1 MEINKIRDN
10 SSNKSMHKEISI
22 STTREDLSE
31 ILHKFQDYKHHK
43 LTIGMFFEFM
53 KVAYQVSDHCKSITT
68 IFTTD
73 NKFDWDKL
81 AKINVHLETS
91 NNTVHEKGINSNAVS
106 ENKNSVVLPELELKT
121 YDMNLQNSTHFITS
135 SIEQIEHEQT
145 FNYDKNAATS
155 TENCNRITETSSHVD
170 EAKAVRSTG
179 VTENLLISLMKTNL
193 SDILHE
199 GLLDSVLPYMIPKST
214 VSQPVIKKSIINNEI
229 KKSNSLSNNIDT
241 KVITSLSHKEKEKDK
256 SKANKRSME
265 NEVEIHVCDE
275 EKNIKKNFHCPQKL
289 LIQKMRYFADITA
302 GQKLEEIDISV
313 HCDIVIFDWLM
324 RWVKKDMTKKSEW
337 PSLEPSN
344 VIPIMVSASFLQM
357 EPLLENCL
365 QYCHDNMSDILKTS
379 TILTCLDDNLLTR
392 LVERFTNEDV
402 EALKDK
408 KDKIQSKLF
417 CKLIISL
424 AAVMPDNKKGH
435 YSSLATLFRCS
446 KCGKSIV
453 QSVSYHVPC
462 IASAMVIDNHGHVYS
477 KHVRDL
483 SWTLNDYIITLRTE
497 LRSWRKVYWRLWGD
511 CHFLFCMQCNVYFPI
526 HQIDWCCCHAEPP
539 QFFINEQQRSMPFP
553 LGRYPCCSQRAYRFE
568 VLSNREGC
576 RYREHI
582 PNLQTQRDI
591 SILNIFSIY
600 REVIAMEPPQLFFPE
615 KITRLVARDVSIDSG
630 KLMCKSTMWWAGL
643 ELAPQR
649 PKLGLLGKIWSGT
662 GLRRSS
668 QTQDLQKISLK
679 VHQQTSFANDISSI
693 TSSITE
699 SDEDDVITIDEDCSI
714 DEESYNSEESLLW
727 STLKTKNKNIKRS
740 KYRILNNGRS
750 WNSDLSVR
758 HNQDNQREF
767 EEKASLQMVALLTK
781 RVSADSS
788 LLVKSLSKHNRR
800 KNQLNGGTYT
810 KLEGE
815 FRDQLNQCY
824 KNKNTPGKYFL
835 RMKSTKS

>member
-1 MEINKIRDN
+1 MEINKIHDN
-10 SSNKSMHKEISI
+10 SSNENMHKEISV

-31 ILHKFQDYKHHK
+31 ILQKFQDYKHHK

-53 KVAYQVSDHCKSITT
+53 KVAYQVSDNCKSITT

-81 AKINVHLETS
+81 AKIDVHLETS
-91 NNTVHEKGINSNAVS
+91 NHTVHDKSIDGNVVN
-106 ENKNSVVLPELELKT
+106 ENKNPVVPELVLET
-121 YDMNLQNSTHFITS
+121 YDMNLQNSTYFVAS
-135 SIEQIEHEQT
+135 PNEQIGHEQT
-145 FNYDKNAATS
+145 FNYNKNLATN
-155 TENCNRITETSSHVD
+155 TENCNGVMETLSHLD
-170 EAKAVRSTG
+170 ESKVVRSTSA
-179 VTENLLISLMKTNL
+179 TENLLISLMKTNL

-214 VSQPVIKKSIINNEI
+214 VSQPIIKKSIINNEI
-229 KKSNSLSNNIDT
+229 KKSNSLCNNIDT
-241 KVITSLSHKEKEKDK
+241 KVVTNLTHKEKEKDK
-256 SKANKRSME
+256 SKTNKRSME

-324 RWVKKDMTKKSEW
+324 RWVKRDMTKKSEW
-337 PSLEPSN
+337 PVLEPCN

-402 EALKDK
+402 EALKDR

-417 CKLIISL
+417 CKLITSL

-435 YSSLATLFRCS
+435 YSSLATLFKCS

-462 IASAMVIDNHGHVYS
+462 IASAMVIDNHGHVHS

-511 CHFLFCMQCNVYFPI
+511 CHFLFCTQCNVYFPI

-568 VLSNREGC
+568 VLPNREGC

-582 PNLQTQRDI
+582 PDLQTQRDI

-615 KITRLVARDVSIDSG
+615 KITRLVARDTSLDSG
-630 KLMCKSTMWWAGL
+630 KLMCKNTMWWAGL

-649 PKLGLLGKIWSGT
+649 PRFGLLGKIWSGT
-662 GLRRSS
+662 GFRRSFQIQDS
-668 QTQDLQKISLK
+668 QKTSLR
-679 VHQQTSFANDISSI
+679 VHQQASLANDVSSI
-693 TSSITE
+693 TSSVTE
-699 SDEDDVITIDEDCSI
+699 SDEDDGITIDEDCSI
-714 DEESYNSEESLLW
+714 DEESYNSEESLTW
-727 STLKTKNKNIKRS
+727 STLKTRNKNMRKSRNGIS
-740 KYRILNNGRS
+740 NNGRS
-750 WNSDLSVR
+750 WNNDLSVR

-767 EEKASLQMVALLTK
+767 EEKASSQMVALLTK

-788 LLVKSLSKHNRR
+788 LLVKSLNKLNRR

-810 KLEGE
+810 KLEAE
-815 FRDQLNQCY
+815 FRDQLSQCC
-824 KNKNTPGKYFL
+824 KNKTIAGKYFL
-835 RMKSTKS
+835 RMKASKS

>member
-1 MEINKIRDN
+1 MEINKMHDS
-10 SSNKSMHKEISI
+10 SSNENMHKEISV

-31 ILHKFQDYKHHK
+31 ILQKFQDYKHHK

-53 KVAYQVSDHCKSITT
+53 KVAYQVSDNCKSITT

-81 AKINVHLETS
+81 AKINVHLEIS
-91 NNTVHEKGINSNAVS
+91 NHTVHDKSIDSNVVN
-106 ENKNSVVLPELELKT
+106 ENKNPVVPELMLET
-121 YDMNLQNSTHFITS
+121 SDMNLQNSTYFITS
-135 SIEQIEHEQT
+135 SNEQIEHEQT
-145 FNYDKNAATS
+145 FNYNKNLATN
-155 TENCNRITETSSHVD
+155 TENCNRVMETLSHLD
-170 EAKAVRSTG
+170 ESKVVRSTDA
-179 VTENLLISLMKTNL
+179 TENLLISLMKTNL

-214 VSQPVIKKSIINNEI
+214 VSQPIIKKSIINNEI

-241 KVITSLSHKEKEKDK
+241 KVVTSLTHKEKEKDK
-256 SKANKRSME
+256 TKTNKRSLE

-337 PSLEPSN
+337 PVLEPCN

-402 EALKDK
+402 EALKDR

-417 CKLIISL
+417 CKLITSL

-435 YSSLATLFRCS
+435 YSSLATLFKCS

-462 IASAMVIDNHGHVYS
+462 IASAMVIDNHGHIHS

-497 LRSWRKVYWRLWGD
+497 LRSWRKVYWRLWG
-511 CHFLFCMQCNVYFPI
+511 
-526 HQIDWCCCHAEPP
+526 
-539 QFFINEQQRSMPFP
+539 
-553 LGRYPCCSQRAYRFE
+553 RYPCCSQRAYRFE
-568 VLSNREGC
+568 VLPNREGC

-582 PNLQTQRDI
+582 PDLQTQRDI
-591 SILNIFSIY
+591 NILNIFSIY

-615 KITRLVARDVSIDSG
+615 KITRLVARDTSLDSG
-630 KLMCKSTMWWAGL
+630 KLMCKNTMWWAGL

-649 PKLGLLGKIWSGT
+649 PRFGLLGKIWSGS
-662 GLRRSS
+662 GFRRSFQIQDS
-668 QTQDLQKISLK
+668 QKTSLRI
-679 VHQQTSFANDISSI
+679 HQQASLANDVSSI
-693 TSSITE
+693 TSSVTE
-699 SDEDDVITIDEDCSI
+699 SDEDDGITVDEDCSI
-714 DEESYNSEESLLW
+714 DEESYNSEESLTW
-727 STLKTKNKNIKRS
+727 STLKTRNKNMKKS
-740 KYRILNNGRS
+740 KNQIPWKNNGRS
-750 WNSDLSVR
+750 WNNDLSVR

-767 EEKASLQMVALLTK
+767 EEKASSQMVALLTK

-788 LLVKSLSKHNRR
+788 LLVKSLNKHNRR
-800 KNQLNGGTYT
+800 KNQLNGGTYM
-810 KLEGE
+810 KLEAE
-815 FRDQLNQCY
+815 FRDQLNQCC
-824 KNKNTPGKYFL
+824 KNKTLAGKYFL
-835 RMKSTKS
+835 RMKASKS

>member
-1 MEINKIRDN
+1 MEINKIHDS

-22 STTREDLSE
+22 STTEEDLSE

-53 KVAYQVSDHCKSITT
+53 KVAYQVSDNCKSITT

-81 AKINVHLETS
+81 SKIDIHLETS
-91 NNTVHEKGINSNAVS
+91 NHTVHERSIDNNAVS
-106 ENKNSVVLPELELKT
+106 ENKNSVVLPKLELKT
-121 YDMNLQNSTHFITS
+121 YDMNLPNSTYFITS
-135 SIEQIEHEQT
+135 TNGQIEHEET
-145 FNYDKNAATS
+145 FNYDKNAATN
-155 TENCNRITETSSHVD
+155 TENCNRITETSSHLN
-170 EAKAVRSTG
+170 ESKAVRST
-179 VTENLLISLMKTNL
+179 
-193 SDILHE
+193 

-214 VSQPVIKKSIINNEI
+214 VSQPIIKKSIINNEI

-241 KVITSLSHKEKEKDK
+241 KMVTNLSHKEKEKDK
-256 SKANKRSME
+256 NKANKRSME

-275 EKNIKKNFHCPQKL
+275 EKNIKKNFHCSQKL

-337 PSLEPSN
+337 PTLEPSN

-462 IASAMVIDNHGHVYS
+462 IASAMVIDNHGHVHS

-511 CHFLFCMQCNVYFPI
+511 CHFLLCTQCNVYFPI

-576 RYREHI
+576 RYREHM
-582 PNLQTQRDI
+582 PDLQTQRDI

-630 KLMCKSTMWWAGL
+630 KLTCKSTMWWAGL

-649 PKLGLLGKIWSGT
+649 PKFGLLGKIWSGT

-668 QTQDLQKISLK
+668 QTQDLQKTSLK
-679 VHQQTSFANDISSI
+679 VHQQASLANDVSSI

-699 SDEDDVITIDEDCSI
+699 SDEDDGITIDEDCSI
-714 DEESYNSEESLLW
+714 DEESYNSEESLPW
-727 STLKTKNKNIKRS
+727 STLKTKNQNMKKS

-750 WNSDLSVR
+750 WNSDSSIR

-767 EEKASLQMVALLTK
+767 EEKASSQMVALLTK

-800 KNQLNGGTYT
+800 KNHLNGGTYT

-815 FRDQLNQCY
+815 FRDQLNQCC
-824 KNKNTPGKYFL
+824 KNKGTAGKYFL
-835 RMKSTKS
+835 RMKSAKS

>member
-497 LRSWRKVYWRLWGD
+497 LRSWRKVYWRLWG
-511 CHFLFCMQCNVYFPI
+511 
-526 HQIDWCCCHAEPP
+526 
-539 QFFINEQQRSMPFP
+539 
-553 LGRYPCCSQRAYRFE
+553 RYPCCSQRAYRFE

-740 KYRILNNGRS
+740 KYRILWKNNGRS